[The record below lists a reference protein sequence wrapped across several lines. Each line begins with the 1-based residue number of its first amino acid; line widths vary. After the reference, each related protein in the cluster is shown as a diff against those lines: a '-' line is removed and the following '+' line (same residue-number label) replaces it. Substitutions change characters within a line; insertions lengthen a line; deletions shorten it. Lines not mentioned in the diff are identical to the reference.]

1 MDGSSL
7 GDRLAD
13 RPESAEEGIGIR
25 QEVLDKDNRKGQ
37 FRPSHKSKYHEEN
50 IERLAHRQCGDH
62 RQQDGQDPAA
72 GLGWK
77 SNFG

>member
-25 QEVLDKDNRKGQ
+25 QEVLDKESREGQ
-37 FRPSHKSKYHEEN
+37 FRPS
-50 IERLAHRQCGDH
+50 
-62 RQQDGQDPAA
+62 
-72 GLGWK
+72 
-77 SNFG
+77 

>member
-25 QEVLDKDNRKGQ
+25 QEVLDKESREGQ
-37 FRPSHKSKYHEEN
+37 FRPSYKSKYHEES
-50 IERLAHRQCGDH
+50 IERLAHRQFGDH
-62 RQQDGQDPAA
+62 RQQDRQDLVT
-72 GLGWK
+72 GFGWK
-77 SNFG
+77 FNFG

>member
-25 QEVLDKDNRKGQ
+25 QEVLDKESREGQ
-37 FRPSHKSKYHEEN
+37 FRPSYKPKDYEES
-50 IERLAHRQCGDH
+50 IFSFGDH
-62 RQQDGQDPAA
+62 LTCIRA
-72 GLGWK
+72 
-77 SNFG
+77 SNVYQLRLFQ